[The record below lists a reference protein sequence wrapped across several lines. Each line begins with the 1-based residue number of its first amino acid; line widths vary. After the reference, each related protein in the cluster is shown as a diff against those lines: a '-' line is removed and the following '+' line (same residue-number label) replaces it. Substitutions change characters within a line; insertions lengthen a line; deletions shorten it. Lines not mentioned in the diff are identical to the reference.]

1 MRAAAGSWTA
11 RCPGAGASTCSVSD
25 FTDLLRHITGS
36 EIVSTRAARQYPDGA
51 TTEDYGVLHLETV
64 DGTTATVEIGWT
76 FPDGPVK
83 RYVNYTAA
91 GDGGHIA
98 GDTPGG
104 GGPHPPGRGTPPPT
118 ADGG

>member
-64 DGTTATVEIGWT
+64 DGTTATVEIGWWSCT
-76 FPDGPVK
+76 PRVGTPLSRQSTSTATRSTPSSSGPS
-83 RYVNYTAA
+83 
-91 GDGGHIA
+91 
-98 GDTPGG
+98 
-104 GGPHPPGRGTPPPT
+104 PPPT
-118 ADGG
+118 PRGSPACRP